1 MGKIGDL
8 WVRLGLKNDEFT
20 KGIDKS
26 KKKTEELQQPIGKVK
41 GAFEG
46 MKAGA
51 LAVWAAI
58 GASVVAFGKELIST
72 TNRIGDAWQMFT
84 AQAKAGWTTFVQAIS
99 NFEFDGLIGNIKE
112 ATAAARELQ
121 SALDFEFEASNS
133 IKIQK
138 SQMAEELEML
148 RIAARDQ
155 TKTQKERLAA
165 ADEYMRKMTSI
176 SEQEIQLANELL
188 DAWQGKWLAG
198 SKLTDNKGTRD
209 DLMRFL
215 VDYGKDRQLAA
226 QLAQYLALNKDIESW
241 NKMAKGAMAYG
252 NAETMRQGKAK
263 VAEYDALKNWL
274 TNYGKNNGYN
284 NFIGDIADVYEN
296 WRGDADTQPLVDAL
310 INAGNARANLSKETR
325 QMQTL
330 RNSILAQLEDVAAQ
344 MEGINTETETTL
356 SEAEQL
362 AQDVARMREEMAANP
377 LPTITPPDI
386 FTDDWLTRQTGR
398 LKSLSQSVEATTTE
412 MNEMLLDFSGIIVD
426 SMASGIQA
434 MTDAM
439 FGLNDSGM
447 KGVIA
452 AFIAPFGDGLKQMG
466 AGIAAYGTAM
476 AAFKVSWSSPG
487 QAIAAGAALMA
498 IGSIISS
505 GAQALAQNPMGGMSG
520 GTSASYG
527 GSSLPAIQNYESTLT
542 VEVTGRLSGS
552 DIVIAGKKTQE
563 GWRR

>member
-72 TNRIGDAWQMFT
+72 TNRIGDAWQSFT

-112 ATAAARELQ
+112 ATAAAKELQ

-165 ADEYMRKMTSI
+165 ADEYMRKMSSI

-226 QLAQYLALNKDIESW
+226 QLAQYLALNKDIDSW

-284 NFIGDIADVYEN
+284 NFIGDLADVYEN

-386 FTDDWLTRQTGR
+386 FTDDWLTRQTGQ
-398 LKSLSQSVEATTTE
+398 LKSLTQSVEETTTE

-505 GAQALAQNPMGGMSG
+505 GAQALAANPAGGMSG
-520 GTSASYG
+520 GSSMSYG
-527 GSSLPAIQNYESTLT
+527 GASIPEVQSYESTLT
-542 VEVTGRLSGS
+542 VEVVGHISGS
-552 DIVIAGKKTQE
+552 DIVLAGKKTQDK
-563 GWRR
+563 WRR